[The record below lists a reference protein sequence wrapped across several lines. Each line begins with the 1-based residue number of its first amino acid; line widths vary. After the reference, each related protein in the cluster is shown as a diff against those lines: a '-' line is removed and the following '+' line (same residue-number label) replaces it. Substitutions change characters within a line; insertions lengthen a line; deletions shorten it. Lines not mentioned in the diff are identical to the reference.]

1 MTTSAPS
8 RTQAERA
15 DQTRARILEAALRE
29 FSSHG
34 LAGARTDQ
42 IAAAAGVNKALL
54 YYYFESKENLYIA
67 ALESA
72 AARVRDSSMA
82 VFLRDAS
89 AGERI
94 LRTALNH
101 FDRIVSQREF
111 QRLMQLEMMR
121 IHQGESG
128 ALPILVKRVF
138 APMHAMLQSLVREG
152 IASGELIDVDEWQI
166 PMVALG
172 ANVFY
177 FLSAPVWRLVLPFDP
192 MTPEAILARRRAAI
206 EFLGQ
211 ALFVDRAHG
220 GELAARV
227 LADTPEPELRL
238 DSHLFGGRDE
248 RKK

>member
-1 MTTSAPS
+1 MTASAPS

>member
-1 MTTSAPS
+1 MTSSAPS

-67 ALESA
+67 ALETA

-121 IHQGESG
+121 MHQGESA

-152 IASGELIDVDEWQI
+152 IASGELIDVDVWQI

-220 GELAARV
+220 GELASRV
-227 LADTPEPELRL
+227 LADTPEPELKL
-238 DSHLFGGRDE
+238 DSNLFGGNDE
-248 RKK
+248 RTK